1 MVKWI
6 TFILAAVGLSAG
18 IYTVATAKQ
27 ELPKP
32 PPSRPPSVNPF
43 PNGVAA
49 IGTVEPASREIAVI
63 APDQGM
69 VTAVFV
75 KVNDR
80 VEKDQ
85 PLFQIDT
92 RPFEAQL
99 IEAEA
104 QAAVAEAQVKRLE
117 ASPRAEDLPP
127 AEANVAAAEVALADA
142 EDSLRRTNEAATS
155 GSASENESARRRYAV
170 NAAEARL
177 RIAQAE
183 LARVKAGAW
192 GEDVRVARA
201 QAAAARA
208 RLESIRVMK
217 DRLTVRAP
225 ISGVVL
231 KKNVE
236 PGEFAMA
243 APTQMTQAAMV
254 LGDLSAMHVRAQVD
268 EEDVPLV
275 REGARAVARVRGMRA
290 GTGAIG
296 GGVEFPLTMLRIEPL
311 ALPKANILG
320 TPTER
325 VDTRVVEVVFR
336 VEPPGGK
343 EGSAAAASVPRL
355 YPGQAVDVF
364 IDVGTP

>member
-6 TFILAAVGLSAG
+6 TFVLAAIGLSAG

-49 IGTVEPASREIAVI
+49 IGTVEPSSREIAVV

-69 VTAVFV
+69 VTAVLV
-75 KVNDR
+75 QVNDR
-80 VEKDQ
+80 VEQGQ

-92 RPFEAQL
+92 RPFDAQL

-117 ASPRAEDLPP
+117 SAPRAEDLPP
-127 AEANVAAAEVALADA
+127 AEANVAAAKVALADA
-142 EDSLRRTNEAATS
+142 ADSLRRTDEAATS
-155 GSASENESARRRYAV
+155 GSASENEAVRRRYTM

-177 RIAQAE
+177 RVAEAE
-183 LARVKAGAW
+183 LALVKSGAW
-192 GEDVRVARA
+192 TEDVVVARA
-201 QAAAARA
+201 QAKSARA
-208 RLESIRVMK
+208 RLESIRIMK

-225 ISGVVL
+225 IGGVVL
-231 KKNVE
+231 KMNVE
-236 PGEFAMA
+236 PGEFAML
-243 APTQMTQAAMV
+243 APMQMTQAAMV
-254 LGDLSAMHVRAQVD
+254 IGDVSTLHVRAQVD

-275 REGARAVARVRGMRA
+275 RMGAKAVARVRGMRA
-290 GTGAIG
+290 GASG
-296 GGVEFPLTMLRIEPL
+296 GEFALTMLRIEPL
-311 ALPKANILG
+311 ALPKSNILG

-336 VEPPGGK
+336 VERGVK
-343 EGSAAAASVPRL
+343 ADAESAGDAVML
-355 YPGQAVDVF
+355 YSGQAVDVF
-364 IDVGTP
+364 IEAGAR

>member
-43 PNGVAA
+43 PDGVAA
-49 IGTVEPASREIAVI
+49 IGTVEPSSREIVVI

-69 VTAVFV
+69 VTEVFV
-75 KVNDR
+75 KVNDA
-80 VEKDQ
+80 VEKGQ
-85 PLFQIDT
+85 SLFQIDA

-99 IEAEA
+99 VEAEA
-104 QAAVAEAQVKRLE
+104 QLAVSEAQVKRLE
-117 ASPRAEDLPP
+117 NSPRAEDLPP
-127 AEANVAAAEVALADA
+127 AEADVASARVALADA
-142 EDSLRRTNEAATS
+142 EDFLARTKEAATS
-155 GSASENESARRRYAV
+155 GSASENEAARRKFLV
-170 NAAEARL
+170 HAAESRL
-177 RIAQAE
+177 KAALAE
-183 LARVKAGAW
+183 LERVKAGAW
-192 GEDVRVARA
+192 KEDVEVARA
-201 QAAAARA
+201 QARASRA
-208 RLESIRVMK
+208 RLDSIRILK

-243 APTQMTQAAMV
+243 TPMQMTQAAMV
-254 LGDLSAMHVRAQVD
+254 LGDLSTLHVRAQVD
-268 EEDVPLV
+268 EEDVGLV
-275 REGARAVARVRGMRA
+275 RMGARAVARARGVRN
-290 GTGAIG
+290 GAKG
-296 GGVEFPLTMLRIEPL
+296 EFGLEMLRIEPL
-311 ALPKANILG
+311 ALPKSNILG

-336 VEPPGGK
+336 VEKGAA
-343 EGSAAAASVPRL
+343 ESAGVPL
-355 YPGQAVDVF
+355 YSGQAVDVF
-364 IDVGTP
+364 IEAGAAK